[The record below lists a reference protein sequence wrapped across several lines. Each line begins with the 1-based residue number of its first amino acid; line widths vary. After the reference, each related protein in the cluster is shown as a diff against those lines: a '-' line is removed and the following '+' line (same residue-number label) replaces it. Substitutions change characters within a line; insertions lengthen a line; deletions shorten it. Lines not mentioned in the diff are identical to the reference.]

1 MGVVARYNTAG
12 FNRLVAESKRTPKLS
27 REDELTLWTAWT
39 AGDRRAGNRLAT
51 GLLRTAVSVAILLR
65 RYGFPLDE
73 LVAEGMVGS
82 AIALRKY
89 DPTRGNRLVAYAAA
103 WIKCY
108 MLAHICKNWH
118 IVGGSQGALRSNRFF
133 GVRKLWVSLEN
144 AGVPVDERLDQVAL
158 KFELPREDVYA
169 AVQMLLK
176 PASDFSDPGV
186 AQAWAR
192 THPAPGPDEGMVA
205 DEAAVERLNAVA
217 LALRELDPRERLI
230 VDARHLADRE
240 DELSL
245 AELARRMGVS
255 RERAR
260 QLEARALRKL
270 REALGVPAPPRTER
284 PARFSHR
291 TPTPRHCG
299 ACGELGHNRRS
310 CTQRAAA

>member
-1 MGVVARYNTAG
+1 MGVVARYNTTG

-27 REDELTLWTAWT
+27 
-39 AGDRRAGNRLAT
+39 
-51 GLLRTAVSVAILLR
+51 
-65 RYGFPLDE
+65 
-73 LVAEGMVGS
+73 
-82 AIALRKY
+82 
-89 DPTRGNRLVAYAAA
+89 
-103 WIKCY
+103 
-108 MLAHICKNWH
+108 
-118 IVGGSQGALRSNRFF
+118 
-133 GVRKLWVSLEN
+133 
-144 AGVPVDERLDQVAL
+144 
-158 KFELPREDVYA
+158 
-169 AVQMLLK
+169 
-176 PASDFSDPGV
+176 
-186 AQAWAR
+186 
-192 THPAPGPDEGMVA
+192 
-205 DEAAVERLNAVA
+205 
-217 LALRELDPRERLI
+217 
-230 VDARHLADRE
+230 RE